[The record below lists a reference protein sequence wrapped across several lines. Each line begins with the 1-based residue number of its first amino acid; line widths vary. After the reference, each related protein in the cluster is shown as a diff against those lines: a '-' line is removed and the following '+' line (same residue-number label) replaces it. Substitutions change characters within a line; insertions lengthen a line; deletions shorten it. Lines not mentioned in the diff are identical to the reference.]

1 MTGRLGA
8 ASALLIVPFVAATL
22 TAAIPGQAPLGVEEL
37 AEYRLTAAVFKQFEA
52 ASRSIGAA
60 VRADPAFDHDPLFT
74 RDVVVA
80 ADARAAAAALETRL
94 QAHPALAGALGAAK
108 LSAREYTTF
117 ALALFGA
124 RLAHGFV
131 KTGVLRRVPDGAAA
145 ANVAFVQAH
154 EKEIT
159 ALLAELGIEG

>member
-1 MTGRLGA
+1 MTGRRGPA
-8 ASALLIVPFVAATL
+8 AALLIVPFVAAAL
-22 TAAIPGQAPLGVEEL
+22 AAAIPVQAPLGVEEL
-37 AEYRLTAAVFKQFEA
+37 AQYRLSAVVFTQFES
-52 ASRSIGAA
+52 ASRSIAA
-60 VRADPAFDHDPLFT
+60 AMRADPAFDHDPLFT
-74 RDVVVA
+74 RDVVVS

-94 QAHPALAGALGAAK
+94 QAHPALAAALRTAK
-108 LSAREYTTF
+108 LSAREYTQF

-131 KTGVLRRVPDGAAA
+131 KTGVLRRVPAGAAA

-159 ALLAELGIEG
+159 ALLADLGIDG